1 MCLSV
6 CESLTF
12 LSDLYL
18 FDVRTTVFVENQKAN
33 AVSESKTDSLSPS
46 PAASAYG
53 VEVLQHTNRLRAEK
67 AAIETFTSP
76 VLKNANRAE
85 WSSYL
90 TKE

>member
-1 MCLSV
+1 MCPSV
-6 CESLTF
+6 CETLIF

-18 FDVRTTVFVENQKAN
+18 FDAHATAFVENQKAN
-33 AVSESKTDSLSPS
+33 AVSESKTDWLSPS

-53 VEVLQHTNRLRAEK
+53 VEVLQYTNRLRAEK